1 MRALASVGKH
11 FNHSEARMNSRTLLA
26 WGAVLLLTGSW
37 PVLTAWA
44 AEEPHAAQAA
54 ADDRI
59 NINTATEA
67 ELAKLRGIGPSVAKR
82 IIEYRQA
89 HGDFKKPED
98 IRKVSGVGKG
108 LWEQNRDRIA
118 VK

>member
-1 MRALASVGKH
+1 MHTYS
-11 FNHSEARMNSRTLLA
+11 LLA
-26 WGAVLLLTGSW
+26 LGAVLLITVFG
-37 PVLTAWA
+37 PAAAGWA
-44 AEEPHAAQAA
+44 ADAPHDRAIQTATEEP
-54 ADDRI
+54 I

-67 ELAKLRGIGPSVAKR
+67 ELIKLKGIGRNVARR
-82 IIEYRQA
+82 IIEYREA
-89 HGDFKKPED
+89 HGEFKKPED

>member
-1 MRALASVGKH
+1 MKTH
-11 FNHSEARMNSRTLLA
+11 TLLA
-26 WGAVLLLTGSW
+26 LGGALLIAACG
-37 PVLTAWA
+37 PAVAAWA
-44 AEEPHAAQAA
+44 ADELSDRAAKTAT
-54 ADDRI
+54 DERI

-67 ELAKLRGIGPSVAKR
+67 ELVKLKGIGKSVARK
-82 IIEYRQA
+82 IIEYREA
-89 HGDFKKPED
+89 HGEFRKPED